1 MIKKYFTDEERKEA
15 RKKSKKVWA
24 KKNLEKIKAYRE
36 ANKEQMKEAT
46 KALYSMAGEFGNTIS
61 AMRNHNFIISIFNHL

>member
-1 MIKKYFTDEERKEA
+1 MVISEKGKEYL
-15 RKKSKKVWA
+15 R
-24 KKNLEKIKAYRE
+24 AYRE

-61 AMRNHNFIISIFNHL
+61 AMRNHNFIISIFFNHL

>member
-36 ANKEQMKEAT
+36 SNKEKIKEYAKTYREANKEKIT
-46 KALYSMAGEFGNTIS
+46 
-61 AMRNHNFIISIFNHL
+61 